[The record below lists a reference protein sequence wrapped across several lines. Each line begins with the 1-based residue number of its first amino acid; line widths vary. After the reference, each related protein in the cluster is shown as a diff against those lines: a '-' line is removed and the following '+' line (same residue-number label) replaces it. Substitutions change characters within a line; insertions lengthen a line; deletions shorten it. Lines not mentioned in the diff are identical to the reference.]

1 METLTAIRE
10 LAAKQF
16 GGTADVIDVDV
27 PFQQIGADS
36 LGLLEFLFELEDH
49 FDISI
54 SQDEAAKLQTI
65 RELAALIDRQLAAA
79 ASGAPR
85 E

>member
-1 METLTAIRE
+1 MDTLSSIKE

-16 GGTADVIDVDV
+16 GSDASAIDADAS
-27 PFQQIGADS
+27 FQQLGADS

-49 FDISI
+49 LGVSI
-54 SQDEAAKLQTI
+54 AQDDVAKIQTL

-79 ASGAPR
+79 NAPSP